1 VDGSFKLTPHRFF
14 SHSLKEEN
22 LFMGTAWIEI
32 LIIILLI
39 LANGFFASS
48 EIALISSRK
57 SRIKHLA
64 KNGHKKAQL
73 VDKLQNEPYLFLAT
87 IQLGITLAGTLASV
101 VGGAKIVDFLQPLV
115 RKIPFHSIQNA
126 SESIAIGIVVVVI
139 TYLLLVVGELVP
151 KYLALAYPEKIAFR
165 TVGPLNIV
173 SKIAF
178 IFVKMLSASSR
189 SFVSIFVKRVP
200 RESGFVT
207 DEELKFIVHE
217 GKAKGV
223 FDQTEEELIRSALE
237 FTDTTVR
244 NAMTPRTEIVAL
256 DIKTGQQQVV
266 RAITEYEYSRIPV
279 YKENLDNI
287 VGIIYAKDILNL
299 LQNQELIILDDIIR
313 KPYFV
318 PDSKKISELL
328 KEFQKKRIHMAIV
341 LDEFGGTAGLITLE
355 DIIEEIVGEIRDEY
369 DRDEEEKIYV
379 LSDNLAIVSAS
390 LFLGDFNKRFKTD
403 FPEEF
408 NTIGGYLT
416 SVLGRIPTL
425 DEEIK
430 LGDLTFIIFEKI
442 GHRLKKIKVI
452 KESKEHRA

>member
-1 VDGSFKLTPHRFF
+1 MGS
-14 SHSLKEEN
+14 
-22 LFMGTAWIEI
+22 AWVQI

-39 LANGFFASS
+39 LANGFFAAS

-64 KNGHKKAQL
+64 KEGHKKAEL
-73 VDKLQNEPYLFLAT
+73 ADKLQNDPHLFLAT
-87 IQLGITLAGTLASV
+87 IQVGITLAGTLASV
-101 VGGAKIVDFLQPLV
+101 VGGAKTVDFLQPLIK
-115 RKIPFHSIQNA
+115 KIPFQPVQNA
-126 SESIAIGIVVVVI
+126 SESISIGIVVVVI
-139 TYLLLVVGELVP
+139 TYLLLVIGELVP
-151 KYLALAYPEKIAFR
+151 KYLALAYPEKITLR
-165 TVGPLNIV
+165 TVGPLHV
-173 SKIAF
+173 LSKLAF
-178 IFVKMLSASSR
+178 VLVNLLSASSR
-189 SFVSIFVKRVP
+189 FIVSMFVKGVP

-237 FTDTTVR
+237 FTDITVR

-256 DIKTGQQQVV
+256 DIKTAQQQVV
-266 RAITEYEYSRIPV
+266 RAVTESEYSRIPV
-279 YKENLDNI
+279 YKDNLDNI
-287 VGIIYAKDILNL
+287 VGVIYAKDILNL
-299 LQNQELIILDDIIR
+299 LQNQELIILEDIIR

-328 KEFQKKRIHMAIV
+328 REFQKKRVHLAIV

-369 DRDEEEKIYV
+369 DREEEEKIYV
-379 LSDNLAIVSAS
+379 LSDNLAIVSAG
-390 LFLGDFNKRFKTD
+390 LFLGDFNEKFKTD
-403 FPEEF
+403 LPEEF
-408 NTIGGYLT
+408 NTVGGYLT
-416 SVLGRIPTL
+416 SILGRIPTL

-430 LGDLTFIIFEKI
+430 SGDLTFVVFEKV

-452 KESKEHRA
+452 KESREHRAENGE